1 MQYFNICYMSKH
13 KLITCLCY
21 IYTCWLWFVDY
32 IINMVRAL
40 RSKQAIDDNCDIVIK
55 KKMNQSTTTNLI

>member
-1 MQYFNICYMSKH
+1 MSKH

-21 IYTCWLWFVDY
+21 IYTCWVWFVDY

-40 RSKQAIDDNCDIVIK
+40 RSKQTIDDNCDIVIK
-55 KKMNQSTTTNLI
+55 KKNESKYYY